1 MKSIANQYRDLREG
15 KMTQSNFMR
24 NLRMTMPQ
32 YITNVTSFNDAVKIL
47 RNKSILTEA
56 EINELSPQTKYNAA
70 MKAVD
75 KSYMSDNPSDID
87 RKKAIRQGN
96 KFVSEIDPV
105 LKKAVEDFGNS
116 LGFNTKIEKGGTGNK
131 LEPIIQI
138 LMGKELRAPEIKV
151 TIKKGTDKIEGG
163 YNLPDEAA
171 ERRLGNL
178 IKQIQQK
185 ELDVELKEGYADE
198 APSYDYNGKKLY
210 VDNQS
215 GEPDAPGGTVSLYDE
230 NDNEYTGIIS
240 SIDREGM
247 IFVDE
252 ESIKPVA
259 GGEDED
265 EMSDLIRRIGQ
276 EEEEEKAIKGGFGIQ
291 DPLEEGRKKKEPKK
305 ELHPNQIHPQEL
317 RMGIKVELEHTDDL
331 DKAKKIAL
339 DHLAEN
345 PFYYTALKLSGIES
359 PSAPKVK
366 APVAFKKEVSAA
378 VELVDKANAMQKV
391 KMPKIVKEARL
402 NIDGEPNAVVKQ
414 AMTYVDGPISN
425 PVLQKLSDRI
435 EFQQTMD
442 PNEALLRYD
451 YWKELP
457 EEAVEK
463 LKLQFNVEVDKD
475 DDEDT
480 GTITVYR
487 LTPKRKPG
495 NLGSSLE
502 MGASKASK
510 MDAFKEALEKLVR
523 ETLAETFDGRDNL
536 ANITDDT
543 K

>member
-24 NLRMTMPQ
+24 NLRMSMPQ
-32 YITNVTSFNDAVKIL
+32 YITNVTSFKDAVRIL
-47 RNKSILTEA
+47 KNKSILNEA

-75 KSYMSDNPSDID
+75 KISKSRSYDRSSDSEYT
-87 RKKAIRQGN
+87 KALRQGN
-96 KFVSEIDPV
+96 KFAQEIDPV
-105 LKKAVEDFGNS
+105 LKKAVEDFGKS
-116 LGFNTKIEKGGTGNK
+116 LGFNTKIEKSASGSQY
-131 LEPIIQI
+131 EPVVQI
-138 LMGKELRAPEIKV
+138 RMGKDLTNPEVKV
-151 TIKKGTDKIEGG
+151 FITKNSDKIEGG
-163 YNLPDEAA
+163 YKLSDEAA

-185 ELDVELKEGYADE
+185 ELNVELREDDE
-198 APSYDYNGKKLY
+198 
-210 VDNQS
+210 
-215 GEPDAPGGTVSLYDE
+215 
-230 NDNEYTGIIS
+230 
-240 SIDREGM
+240 
-247 IFVDE
+247 
-252 ESIKPVA
+252 
-259 GGEDED
+259 ED
-265 EMSDLIRRIGQ
+265 EMDNLIKKIGQ

-291 DPLEEGRKKKEPKK
+291 DPLEEGRKKQEPKK

-366 APVAFKKEVSAA
+366 APVEKKAKKRKEA
-378 VELVDKANAMQKV
+378 VELVDKTNAMQKV
-391 KMPKIVKEARL
+391 KMPKKVVNEVRINAMP
-402 NIDGEPNAVVKQ
+402 GEETNATIKQ
-414 AMTYVDGPISN
+414 AMQYIDSDIANPTLKAISDKLE
-425 PVLQKLSDRI
+425 LQPLRDNRAILRYGYWEKMPD
-435 EFQQTMD
+435 
-442 PNEALLRYD
+442 EALA
-451 YWKELP
+451 
-457 EEAVEK
+457 AVK
-463 LKLQFNVEVDKD
+463 KQFNVE
-475 DDEDT
+475 EDIDT
-480 GTITVYR
+480 EEEKADSYIYIISS
-487 LTPKRKPG
+487 KNKAG

-502 MGASKASK
+502 AGASKASK

-543 K
+543 N